1 MSYQEELLNIFGN
14 NNYNYIINKH
24 NDVITRLEEDN
35 YIDEFIKLYKSYNE
49 NLDFLSSFYTAV
61 RVIFVNHYKY
71 QEKVVN
77 HRVTRIVP
85 KSFKSMNF
93 IIKSEFLK
101 FEDLKSISLN
111 HIFATPRDELL
122 IDKVGIE
129 NLLKFENDTGYLSK
143 EINVG
148 FAVHNFFYKFCYFLY
163 NNQSKLS
170 NRIPSY
176 DEFLD
181 IVCDYIIFLKRE
193 KENGVYLDYQEFPDY
208 FRKRYK
214 DLYIDE
220 EVDEELKIR
229 FYLGELDLGVIKNNL
244 NFITYIKDKNLHN
257 VLFDKIDIYYKDN
270 KYNFFE
276 IYSSK
281 FGNESLIE
289 LITSFADLL
298 QLLNIKEIDFN
309 LDKDKL
315 DKQIRDIIYT
325 ELKNNNVKYG
335 FIANSKSFNALL
347 FKKEHNELFLDEDAP
362 NELKK
367 AFYDGLSFKY
377 ISSNR
382 RYLKLIKEKDYI
394 TSIIKKEDIS
404 VKDFFDIL
412 KDDSFRLILNNPDT
426 ISKALKEGELQN
438 LCYWYIKTG
447 RKYIPD
453 YEVIKFFNA
462 NETDKFI
469 NNKNKWKSL
478 LKSISFSEEGN
489 KEVLLKLAYLF
500 GVFDGDDVGYRQ
512 IQELLLT
519 VPKHIYRKDSSFI
532 TDFGEC
538 LDDFRI
544 VKIKKTLIK
553 EGFKIN
559 QDNFIYDLYK
569 QNKDSSYTLMIN
581 MQDYPK
587 STALLRDLMEESELS
602 NVITPS
608 ICNDL
613 FYNFKMSYNKE
624 FKELF
629 LYNIRDIIK
638 DNVLRYYI
646 SFIQRKFDE
655 IKKFYNNKKLT
666 LDMCLNYVRNNT
678 LENVEVGNEI
688 LADNLSKYG
697 YSQEQFEVLQKIYNV
712 GKQRIYSSI
721 PRVTGTYKN
730 YRYEIARLDSDLPL
744 YIGDKTSCCQRLGL
758 LGESCMVHSM
768 TNPNGRLF
776 YVYDEDGDLVS
787 ESWVWRNKDVICF
800 DNIQVPVEIMTKNG
814 YRKGFFDRK
823 IRTPFGDELL
833 EVYLEAS
840 KEIYLVDNE
849 TYLDLYSK
857 GKITKEQY
865 EDLCLKK
872 ITIGEGYSSIMGSLD
887 ANLMKDMD
895 CEVPL
900 PYKNPITGD
909 PFLYIRDSKVQY
921 LVLNRKEH
929 KSTKKTLTIYYDDF
943 RIIEDNIKELEVF
956 KIKRE
961 EQDIRKEYSILSDI
975 DMDSESFF
983 RELNEIYNGSN
994 MKILTHACFTIIY
1007 DQKDN
1012 IIIKDIL
1019 YNTNINR
1026 KTLFKLLKL
1035 ALKQLSKNNELEL
1048 DNNVKELILEI
1059 N

>member
-1 MSYQEELLNIFGN
+1 MSYQEKLLNIFGN

-24 NDVITRLEEDN
+24 NDVIIRLNKDN

-49 NLDFLSSFYTAV
+49 NLDFLSSFYASV
-61 RVIFVNHYKY
+61 RVILISHYKY
-71 QEKVVN
+71 DEKIVN
-77 HRVTRIVP
+77 HKVQRTAP
-85 KSFKSMNF
+85 DSFKSMNF
-93 IIKSEFLK
+93 LIKSELLK
-101 FEDLKSISLN
+101 FEDLKNVSLN
-111 HIFATPRDELL
+111 HIYITPRDELL
-122 IDKVGIE
+122 IDKIGID
-129 NLLKFENDTGYLSK
+129 NLLRFEKDTGYLSK

-148 FAVHNFFYKFCYFLY
+148 FTVHNFFYKFCYFLY
-163 NNQSKLS
+163 NNQNKLS
-170 NRIPSY
+170 NRILNY

-181 IVCDYIIFLKRE
+181 LVCDYIIYLKRE
-193 KENGVYLDYQEFPDY
+193 KENGVYLDYQEFPNY
-208 FRKRYK
+208 FKKKYK

-220 EVDEELKIR
+220 DVPEELKIR
-229 FYLGELDLGVIKNNL
+229 FYLGELDLGFIKNNL
-244 NFITYIKDKNLHN
+244 NFITYIKDKNIHN

-276 IYSSK
+276 IYSNK

-298 QLLNIKEIDFN
+298 QLLGNKDIDFSLNKN
-309 LDKDKL
+309 LV
-315 DKQIRDIIYT
+315 DKQIRSIIYK
-325 ELKNNNVKYG
+325 ELKNNNIKYG

-347 FKKEHNELFLDEDAP
+347 FKKEYNELFLEEDAP

-382 RYLKLIKEKDYI
+382 RYLKLIKEKDFI
-394 TSIIKKEDIS
+394 TSIIKKEDIK
-404 VKDFFDIL
+404 VKEFFDIL
-412 KDDSFRLILNNPDT
+412 KEDSFRLILNNPDT
-426 ISKALKEGELQN
+426 ISKALKEGELEK

-453 YEVIKFFNA
+453 YEVIKFFDSK
-462 NETDKFI
+462 ETDKFVL
-469 NNKNKWKSL
+469 NKNKWKSL

-489 KEVLLKLAYLF
+489 KEVLIKLAYLF

-512 IQELLLT
+512 IQELLLSI
-519 VPKHIYRKDSSFI
+519 PKHIYKKDSSFI
-532 TDFGEC
+532 DDFGEA

-553 EGFKIN
+553 EGFEIKN
-559 QDNFIYDLYK
+559 DNFIYDLYK
-569 QNKDSSYTLMIN
+569 KNKDGSYTLMIN
-581 MQDYPK
+581 MQEYPK
-587 STALLRDLMEESELS
+587 STALLRNLMEECELS
-602 NVITPS
+602 NVLTPS

-655 IKKFYNNKKLT
+655 IKKFYNNRKLT
-666 LDMCLNYVRNNT
+666 LDMCLNYVRNNI

-697 YSQEQFEVLQKIYNV
+697 YTQEQFEKLQRIYDI

-721 PRVTGTYKN
+721 PRITGTYNN
-730 YRYEIARLDSDLPL
+730 YRYEIVRLDSELPL
-744 YIGDKTSCCQRLGL
+744 YVGDITTCCQRLGL
-758 LGESCMVHSM
+758 LGESSMIHSM
-768 TNPNGRLF
+768 TDKNGRLF
-776 YVYDEDGDLVS
+776 VVYDEDGDLVS
-787 ESWVWRNKDVICF
+787 ESWVWRNKDVLCF
-800 DNIQVPVEIMTKNG
+800 DNIEVPIEVMSKNG

-823 IRTPFGDELL
+823 IRTNFGDELL
-833 EVYLEAS
+833 EVYL
-840 KEIYLVDNE
+840 
-849 TYLDLYSK
+849 DLCKK

-872 ITIGEGYSSIMGSLD
+872 ITIGEGYSSIAGSLS
-887 ANLMKDMD
+887 ANLMKDI
-895 CEVPL
+895 ETEEPL
-900 PYKNPITGD
+900 PYRNPIDGD
-909 PFLYIRDSKVQY
+909 NYLYIRDSKLQY
-921 LVLNRKEH
+921 LVLNRKEK
-929 KSTKKTLTIYYDDF
+929 KSIKKTLPIYFDDF
-943 RIIEDNIKELEVF
+943 RIIKNNIKELEIF

-961 EQDIRKEYSILSDI
+961 EQDIRKDYSILSNL

-983 RELNEIYNGSN
+983 NELNDIYNGLN
-994 MKILTHACFTIIY
+994 IKILTHSCFTIIY
-1007 DQKDN
+1007 DQQDK

-1019 YNTNINR
+1019 YNTNID
-1026 KTLFKLLKL
+1026 KKVLFRLLKM
-1035 ALKQLSKNNELEL
+1035 ALKQLSKNNKLEL
-1048 DNNVKELILEI
+1048 DNNVKELVLEI
-1059 N
+1059 NKTKR